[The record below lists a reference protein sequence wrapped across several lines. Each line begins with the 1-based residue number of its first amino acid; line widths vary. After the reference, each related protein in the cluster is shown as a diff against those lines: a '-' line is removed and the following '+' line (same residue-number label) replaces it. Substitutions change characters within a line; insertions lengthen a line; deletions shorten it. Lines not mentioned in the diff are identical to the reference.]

1 MTPNGFVDIQINGLA
16 QIDFTA
22 DGLTLDDVRRATR
35 ILVSRGT
42 VAYCP
47 TVLEAPDEVMQ
58 RNLGLIAQAAEE
70 SDVAGHILGLH
81 LEGPFLSPLD
91 GARGAHQ
98 VPYLKQPSIEFFD
111 KLWDWAGGKM
121 AIMTLAPELPGSEEL
136 IRYAVSKGVVIALG
150 HTAMDR
156 DAFERAVAAGARLS
170 THLGNGIP
178 DMINRHENP
187 VWWQLAADE
196 MSADFITDG
205 HHLPPT
211 LIKTALRAK
220 GLERFIVVSDA
231 GSLATMPPGEYVE
244 RGRRLVI
251 EPSGRLSLAGTP
263 YLAGSSAVMIECMNY
278 LASLKLLTEDELWQ
292 VGFHNPLKLL
302 GRDASEVAALD
313 APNVTFDGAQF
324 RVKDQV

>member
-1 MTPNGFVDIQINGLA
+1 MKGFVDIQVNGLA
-16 QIDFTA
+16 RLDFTA
-22 DGLTLDDVRRATR
+22 PELTLDDVKKATR

-47 TVLEAPDEVMQ
+47 TVLEAPDEVLQ
-58 RNLGLIAQAAEE
+58 KNLGLIAEVAEDPE
-70 SDVAGHILGLH
+70 LGGHILGLH

-98 VPYLKQPSIEFFD
+98 EAFLKQPSIEFFD
-111 KLWDWAGGKM
+111 KLQDWCGGRV

-150 HTAMDR
+150 HTSMDKA
-156 DAFERAVAAGARLS
+156 AFERAVEAGARMT

-187 VWWQLAADE
+187 VWWQLAEDR

-205 HHLPPT
+205 HHLPPA

-220 GLERFIVVSDA
+220 GLERFIVVSDS
-231 GSLATMPPGEYVE
+231 GSLATMPPGIYEE
-244 RGRRLVI
+244 RGRKLEI
-251 EPSGRLSLAGTP
+251 EPSGRLALAGTP
-263 YLAGSSAVMIECMNY
+263 YLAGSSAVMVECMNY

-292 VGFHNPLKLL
+292 VGCMNPLRLL
-302 GRDASEVAALD
+302 GLDESRIVDLNAPEV
-313 APNVTFDGAQF
+313 VFDGAKF
-324 RVKDQV
+324 TI

>member
-1 MTPNGFVDIQINGLA
+1 MKGFVDIQVNGLA
-16 QIDFTA
+16 RIDFTA
-22 DGLTLDDVRRATR
+22 PELTLEDVKKATR
-35 ILVSRGT
+35 LLVSKGT

-47 TVLEAPDEVMQ
+47 TVLEAPDDVLQ
-58 RNLGLIAQAAEE
+58 KNLGLIAQVAEDAE
-70 SDVAGHILGLH
+70 LGGHILGLH

-98 VPYLKQPSIEFFD
+98 AAYLKQPSIEFFD
-111 KLWDWAGGKM
+111 KLQNWCGGRI

-136 IRYAVSKGVVIALG
+136 IRQAVSTGVVIALG

-156 DAFERAVAAGARLS
+156 DAFERAVGAGACLT

-187 VWWQLAADE
+187 VWWQLAEDR

-205 HHLPPT
+205 HHLPPA

-220 GLERFIVVSDA
+220 GMERFIVVSDS
-231 GSLATMPPGEYVE
+231 GSLATMPPGEYNE
-244 RGRRLVI
+244 RGRKLEI

-278 LASLKLLTEDELWQ
+278 LASLRLLTEDDLWQ
-292 VGFHNPLKLL
+292 VGFRNPLKLL
-302 GRDASEVAALD
+302 GRDPSDLAGLSAPEVA
-313 APNVTFDGAQF
+313 FDGAQF
-324 RVKDQV
+324 HVKDQA